1 MHQLSKRS
9 QEKVEHILYKV
20 ELKHKVAKFVRW
32 SKIIR
37 RECRILK
44 ESRKQEASKMNNLS
58 FHLMKTEIEK

>member
-20 ELKHKVAKFVRW
+20 ELKHKVAKLVRW

-44 ESRKQEASKMNNLS
+44 ESRK
-58 FHLMKTEIEK
+58 